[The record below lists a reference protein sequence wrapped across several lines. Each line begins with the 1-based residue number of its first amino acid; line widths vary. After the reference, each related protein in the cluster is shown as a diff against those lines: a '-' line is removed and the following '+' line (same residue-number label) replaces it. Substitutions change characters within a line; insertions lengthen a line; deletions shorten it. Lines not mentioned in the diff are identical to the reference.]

1 MPPRERQ
8 YITKWQMSIIAAV
21 RVHDMEFIRCLRLIS
36 QAILPNRAPPIN
48 LADHAKQDDYSN
60 EDKQTL
66 VVWIKVLE
74 DMAYTGDSLLCRQ
87 FREACNEVFASQ
99 GLPDMMVN
107 GPWVKPPPPS
117 GGVEGPAIL
126 RERLVQIAQ
135 GLFDRPAAPAYE
147 NKSAQ
152 GSDADPEADEGAVG
166 RSARPEELAP
176 DRPARLSRPIWK
188 TMTTK
193 RRTGPRGHGEEA
205 PWHQRAQTVLED
217 VLGGPLTVEDIIDF
231 FADHDPS
238 PVQTALLNKFIAE
251 EGDPVEIMT
260 KLLEELQTSGQSA
273 KTAFRTSPD
282 PHGSWRFAVQAP
294 G

>member
-1 MPPRERQ
+1 MAMPLRERQ
-8 YITKWQMSIIAAV
+8 YITNWQMSIIAAA

-36 QAILPNRAPPIN
+36 QAMMPNKAPPIDLVN
-48 LADHAKQDDYSN
+48 HAKQDDYSN
-60 EDKQTL
+60 EDKQAL

-74 DMAYTGDSLLCRQ
+74 DMADTGDSVLCRQ

-99 GLPDMMVN
+99 GLPDMMTN
-107 GPWVKPPPPS
+107 GPWVKPPPLS
-117 GGVEGPAIL
+117 GGVRGPAIL
-126 RERLVQIAQ
+126 RERIAQ
-135 GLFDRPAAPAYE
+135 IGQGLIGSPAVPSHG
-147 NKSAQ
+147 NKNAQ
-152 GSDADPEADEGAVG
+152 GSDADPEADEGAAG

-193 RRTGPRGHGEEA
+193 RRTWPRSRGEEA
-205 PWHQRAQTVLED
+205 PWHQRAQNVLKD

-231 FADHDPS
+231 FADHDPT
-238 PVQTALLNKFIAE
+238 PVQITLLNKFIAE
-251 EGDPVEIMT
+251 EGDPVEVMT
-260 KLLEELQTSGQSA
+260 RQLRASQPS

-282 PHGSWRFAVQAP
+282 PHGNWRFAVQAS

>member
-1 MPPRERQ
+1 MAMPPRERQ
-8 YITKWQMSIIAAV
+8 YITNWQMSIITAA

-36 QAILPNRAPPIN
+36 QVMMPNKAPPIN
-48 LADHAKQDDYSN
+48 LADHAKQDDYSD

-74 DMAYTGDSLLCRQ
+74 DMANTGDSLLCRQ
-87 FREACNEVFASQ
+87 FREACNEVFTSQ

-107 GPWVKPPPPS
+107 GPWIKPPPLS
-117 GGVEGPAIL
+117 SGVEGPAMI

-135 GLFDRPAAPAYE
+135 GLFDRPAAPSYE

-152 GSDADPEADEGAVG
+152 GSDADPEADEGAAG

-193 RRTGPRGHGEEA
+193 RRTGPRGRGEEA
-205 PWHQRAQTVLED
+205 PWHQRAQAVLED

-251 EGDPVEIMT
+251 EGDPVEVMT

-273 KTAFRTSPD
+273 K
-282 PHGSWRFAVQAP
+282 
-294 G
+294 